1 MYTYNGENFT
11 LDEIKMILGVEEI
24 TDAILAENGITL
36 AEEATQVPDESKTV
50 VEAKTYLQSFLPESY
65 VDKLPQSEKD
75 KSRNDVD
82 MTIKPGRD
90 LNKLK

>member
-36 AEEATQVPDESKTV
+36 AKEEATQVPDESKTV
-50 VEAKTYLQSFLPESY
+50 VENKGFFSDDFQEVAATEDVPAVTEK
-65 VDKLPQSEKD
+65 KLHPSQ
-75 KSRNDVD
+75 
-82 MTIKPGRD
+82 
-90 LNKLK
+90 

>member
-36 AEEATQVPDESKTV
+36 AEEKATQTPDESKTV
-50 VEAKTYLQSFLPESY
+50 IENKGLFGDDFQEVAATE
-65 VDKLPQSEKD
+65 
-75 KSRNDVD
+75 DVPAERRQRAHQRFFR
-82 MTIKPGRD
+82 T
-90 LNKLK
+90 